1 MKTNVTINDFGK
13 AFNLVRPNNFTD
25 WGQDALYN
33 YLIEIENDCDGMEI
47 ELDVIAL
54 CCSYTEYGSFHEFNQ
69 DYPDINSMK
78 ELQENT
84 TVIGIPYSIQ
94 PQEDKITGGFS
105 SGFIIHNF

>member
-13 AFNLVRPNNFTD
+13 AFDLVRPNNFTG

-33 YLIEIENDCDGMEI
+33 YLVETEKDTDQEQT
-47 ELDVIAL
+47 LDVIAL
-54 CCSYTEYGSFHEFNQ
+54 CCDFTEYKSFYEFNQ
-69 DYPDINSMK
+69 DYPDINSM
-78 ELQENT
+78 EQLQDNT

-94 PQEDKITGGFS
+94 YEPNLPSNGFS

>member
-13 AFNLVRPNNFTD
+13 AFDLVRPNNFTS

-33 YLIEIENDCDGMEI
+33 YLVEIEEETDQEI

-54 CCSYTEYGSFHEFNQ
+54 CCDFTEYGSFDEFQQ

-78 ELQENT
+78 RLQDNT
-84 TVIGIPYSIQ
+84 TVIGIPYSVQ

>member
-1 MKTNVTINDFGK
+1 MKKNVTIDDFGK
-13 AFNLVRPNNFTD
+13 AFDLVRPNNFTS

-33 YLIEIENDCDGMEI
+33 YLVLDFEVDTGQEL

-54 CCSYTEYGSFHEFNQ
+54 CCSYTEYGSFDELNQ

-84 TVIGIPYSIQ
+84 TVIGIPYSTQ
-94 PQEDKITGGFS
+94 PREDKITGGFS
-105 SGFIIHNF
+105 SGFIIQNF

>member
-13 AFNLVRPNNFTD
+13 AFDLVRPNNFTS

-33 YLIEIENDCDGMEI
+33 YLVEIEEETDQEI

-54 CCSYTEYGSFHEFNQ
+54 CCDFTEYGSFDEFQQ

-78 ELQENT
+78 RLQDNT

>member
-13 AFNLVRPNNFTD
+13 AFDLVRPNNFTS

-33 YLIEIENDCDGMEI
+33 YLVEIEEETDQEI
-47 ELDVIAL
+47 ELDVIDL
-54 CCSYTEYGSFHEFNQ
+54 CCSYTEYGSFDEFQQ

-78 ELQENT
+78 RLQDNT
-84 TVIGIPYSIQ
+84 TVIGIPYSVQ

>member
-13 AFNLVRPNNFTD
+13 AFDLVRPNNFTS

-33 YLIEIENDCDGMEI
+33 YLVEIEEETDQEI

-54 CCSYTEYGSFHEFNQ
+54 CCDFTEYGSFDEFQQ

-78 ELQENT
+78 RSQDNT

>member
-13 AFNLVRPNNFTD
+13 AFDLLRPNNFTG

-33 YLIEIENDCDGMEI
+33 YLVETEVDTGQEQTLNVVD
-47 ELDVIAL
+47 L
-54 CCSYTEYGSFHEFNQ
+54 CCSYTEYKSFDEFNQ

-78 ELQENT
+78 ELQDNT

-94 PQEDKITGGFS
+94 YEPNLPSNGFS

>member
-1 MKTNVTINDFGK
+1 MKKNITINDFGK
-13 AFNLVRPNNFTD
+13 AFDLVRPNNFTS

-33 YLIEIENDCDGMEI
+33 YLVEIEEETDQEI

-54 CCSYTEYGSFHEFNQ
+54 CCDFTEYGSFHEFNQ
-69 DYPDINSMK
+69 NYPDINSMK
-78 ELQENT
+78 RLQDNT

>member
-1 MKTNVTINDFGK
+1 MKKNVTINDFGK
-13 AFNLVRPNNFTD
+13 AFDLVRPNNFTG

-33 YLIEIENDCDGMEI
+33 YLV
-47 ELDVIAL
+47 LDLEVDTGQEQTLNVVDL
-54 CCSYTEYGSFHEFNQ
+54 CCSYTEYKSFDEFNQ
-69 DYPDINSMK
+69 DYPDIDSMK
-78 ELQENT
+78 QLQENT

>member
-1 MKTNVTINDFGK
+1 MKKNITINDFGK
-13 AFNLVRPNNFTD
+13 AFDLVRPNNFTG

-33 YLIEIENDCDGMEI
+33 YLVLELEENTGQEQT
-47 ELDVIAL
+47 LDVVAL
-54 CCSYTEYGSFHEFNQ
+54 CSSYTEYGSFDEFNQ

>member
-1 MKTNVTINDFGK
+1 MKKNVTIDDFGK
-13 AFNLVRPNNFTD
+13 AFDLLRPNNFTG

-33 YLIEIENDCDGMEI
+33 YLVEIEEETDQEI

-54 CCSYTEYGSFHEFNQ
+54 CCDFTEYGSFDEFNQ

-84 TVIGIPYSIQ
+84 TVIGIPYSTQ
-94 PQEDKITGGFS
+94 PREDKITGGFS